1 MALSTP
7 LRNRLPS
14 STQRQAADHLL
25 MARRSY
31 YPHAWTRSKHP
42 GPGRII
48 PSFPPLRHLR
58 VLQPA
63 HYGDFDPTHGWL
75 ATR

>member
-14 STQRQAADHLL
+14 SAQRQAADRHHIILV
-25 MARRSY
+25 
-31 YPHAWTRSKHP
+31 P
-42 GPGRII
+42 GLDQDIRPGRIV
-48 PSFPPLRHLR
+48 PGLPPLRHLR
-58 VLQPA
+58 ILQTA
-63 HYGDFDPTHGWL
+63 HYGDLDPTHGWL